1 MTEKNVELPE
11 LPQTGYAWWKTLS
24 SAQREYYMNPR
35 FEAGHS
41 NGKIREEFKLTG
53 RVGVV
58 AGMRNKYNRKL
69 HPERYTKDS
78 NGQFRSLA
86 SKPTGRKRIVENRP
100 KTRTTPFQGEG
111 ATRVPEDAFN
121 NLSGSE
127 TIPSLRY
134 SAPTTNLSSREKR
147 LRGYYESETEF
158 GGRLSPFPIPSEVS
172 GNPKDLSRAIIHAIA
187 SLYRS

>member
-1 MTEKNVELPE
+1 MTKKNVELPE

-24 SAQREYYMNPR
+24 PAQREYYMNPR

-58 AGMRNKYNRKL
+58 AGMRNKFNHKL

-78 NGQFRSLA
+78 NGQLRSLA
-86 SKPTGRKRIVENRP
+86 SKPTGRKRTVKDRP
-100 KTRTTPFQGEG
+100 KTRTTPFQGRA
-111 ATRVPEDAFN
+111 ATEQFDTTFN
-121 NLSGSE
+121 RLSGPE

-134 SAPTTNLSSREKR
+134 SAPTTLLSSREKR
-147 LRGYYESETEF
+147 LRGYYENETEF
-158 GGRLSPFPIPSEVS
+158 GGRLSPFPTPREIS
-172 GNPKDLSRAIIHAIA
+172 GDPRDLSRAEIHAIA